1 MGLDL
6 RPLEPRRTR
15 LHTCT
20 RTSYLSAISRT
31 CMHSISYLSACCLCC
46 LSDSLSVCAPV
57 EPAIKS
63 LFQEQQL
70 RDVITAD
77 RFAGVMLGVM
87 LAVTAGWARPQSMV
101 LPSLL
106 CSGNFNEIL
115 SCRCSRGLG
124 DEDTRD
130 VGRRPQ

>member
-1 MGLDL
+1 MFLCASSRLCRTTDSAGRSPFGL
-6 RPLEPRRTR
+6 
-15 LHTCT
+15 
-20 RTSYLSAISRT
+20 
-31 CMHSISYLSACCLCC
+31 
-46 LSDSLSVCAPV
+46 CA
-57 EPAIKS
+57 
-63 LFQEQQL
+63 
-70 RDVITAD
+70 AD
-77 RFAGVMLGVM
+77 RFAGVV

-124 DEDTRD
+124 DEETRD